1 MSIINLPTI
10 KKFHLATRDGYT
22 DVKYGDRLIVSVENP
37 DLYNFRIKDTS
48 FVYYPEPGNTS
59 KRVGYY
65 RTNEYAI
72 KQYTE
77 ELVDGVW
84 KVRDEK
90 TVIY

>member
-10 KKFHLATRDGYT
+10 KKFHLAMRDGYT

-65 RTNEYAI
+65 HRRFGLWNRNNYMLRSSLLE
-72 KQYTE
+72 
-77 ELVDGVW
+77 
-84 KVRDEK
+84 
-90 TVIY
+90 